1 MELTKKSEQLFSF
14 FSGNKNMTF
23 PKQNKI
29 SNQVF
34 KELYN
39 DILESYNYLTSLKQE
54 GVFYKINYGN
64 IVNVNEIPRPKMY
77 NVNSFPKEIKK
88 HIDETMGFT
97 ISYTFSLFD
106 REIKVNFVEE
116 ELYGT
121 KKFDVYTEYISKII
135 MWLYILNIYSSKKCS
150 KKLNIYIYL
159 TNLEKK
165 LPRTNVEVLGEI
177 NVNTAFTTTCPV
189 DSEIVIFRREEWFKV
204 FLHETFHNFGLD
216 FSDMNNDYCKE
227 TILSIFKVDSKLN
240 LYESYSEFWA
250 EIMNGMFCAFSL
262 LKNKHDTRAFFNSV
276 NYIIQTEIAFSF
288 FQLCK
293 ILNFMGLNYM
303 DLYLDREE
311 SDALRTLYKENTNV
325 LSYYVMKTILL
336 NNYTDFF
343 VWCKKNN
350 SNILQFKKTS
360 LNLKRFCE
368 FIEKKYKT
376 KSMLENVILA
386 ENRLFKFYSQ
396 KNKKQVK
403 TILSTLRMSVC
414 EML

>member
-1 MELTKKSEQLFSF
+1 
-14 FSGNKNMTF
+14 
-23 PKQNKI
+23 
-29 SNQVF
+29 
-34 KELYN
+34 
-39 DILESYNYLTSLKQE
+39 
-54 GVFYKINYGN
+54 
-64 IVNVNEIPRPKMY
+64 
-77 NVNSFPKEIKK
+77 
-88 HIDETMGFT
+88 
-97 ISYTFSLFD
+97 
-106 REIKVNFVEE
+106 
-116 ELYGT
+116 
-121 KKFDVYTEYISKII
+121 

-227 TILSIFKVDSKLN
+227 AILSIFKVDSKLN
-240 LYESYSEFWA
+240 LYECYSEFWA
-250 EIMNGMFCAFSL
+250 EIMNGMFCAFFL
-262 LKNKHDTRAFFNSV
+262 LKNKENSREFLNNV
-276 NYIIQTEIAFSF
+276 HYIIETEIAFSF
-288 FQLCK
+288 SQLCK

-303 DLYLDREE
+303 DLYLDGEQ

-343 VWCKKNN
+343 VWCKKKN

-376 KSMLENVILA
+376 KSMLENVILS
-386 ENRLFKFYSQ
+386 ENRLFKLYSQ

-414 EML
+414 EMT